1 MFVEGFEEEDCRGE
15 CQPPVFQDMSMTCP
29 NLFQSLG
36 RFESRSDVLSVLSE
50 ELAGLEVSQTVL
62 EFLGSS

>member
-1 MFVEGFEEEDCRGE
+1 
-15 CQPPVFQDMSMTCP
+15 MTCP

-36 RFESRSDVLSVLSE
+36 WFESRSDVLSVLSE